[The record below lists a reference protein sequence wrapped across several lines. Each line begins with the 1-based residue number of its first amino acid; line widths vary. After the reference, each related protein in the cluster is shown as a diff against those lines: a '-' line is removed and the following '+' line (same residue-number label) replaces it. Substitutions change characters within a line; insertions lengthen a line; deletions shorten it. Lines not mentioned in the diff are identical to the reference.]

1 MFDYDVVYLG
11 SGHACWHGAMILR
24 SESKKV
30 ALVDTDLTGGTSINY
45 AKESPCLK

>member
-24 SESKKV
+24 AANKPMCK
-30 ALVDTDLTGGTSINY
+30 G
-45 AKESPCLK
+45 